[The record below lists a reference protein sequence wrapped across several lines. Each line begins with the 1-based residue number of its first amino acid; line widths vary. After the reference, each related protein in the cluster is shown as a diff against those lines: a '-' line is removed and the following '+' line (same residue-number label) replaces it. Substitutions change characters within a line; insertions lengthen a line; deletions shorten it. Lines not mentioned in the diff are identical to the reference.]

1 MQKRPDWLM
10 EKATSTELAALSQ
23 KMMDTLKQDLRL
35 EMSLMQ
41 TKINSVEQK
50 QERDVKEMKDSIQEV
65 KQGNVMAQEKLDALF
80 GGHVALRSEAT
91 KQHEEAKAAVLGLRS
106 EAKKQHEEAKAAAS
120 EVIQMLTMLMK
131 VNQADDGKKDKARL
145 DAIKKKI
152 KMEKI
157 RQVDEDKV
165 RKRATERDAIRN
177 GRSVMFMNSL
187 RILQERRLAART
199 VMNRL
204 EVQSIEEEEAQINR
218 DLAYERARIKWV
230 ASIWNQVEEKKA
242 KAMQRC
248 GKEETR
254 RNVQSELFH
263 VQWMKE
269 SDKRRSQWD
278 LWTLQ
283 LGGIPATLTGLER
296 AVMYNGKPCIILKK
310 LQDTEDRYQ
319 VKLENGR
326 ILSVEHKNVRP
337 DRAIP
342 IRGATGRKEGM
353 MNKEKEM
360 QKKQRRKKNRIKK
373 AIVYWK
379 KRPLIQ
385 GTSSSSKQSRQI
397 RISARILAYRNALEL
412 PSARELRK
420 IICSK
425 RNTKRKIH
433 TGSTDTYFVAHMSY
447 RTSLASEKREDR
459 FQPTFRSRGVNI
471 PHSKRNLKRKSR
483 KGSTDVYLL
492 KRTIELEID

>member
-1 MQKRPDWLM
+1 
-10 EKATSTELAALSQ
+10 
-23 KMMDTLKQDLRL
+23 
-35 EMSLMQ
+35 
-41 TKINSVEQK
+41 
-50 QERDVKEMKDSIQEV
+50 
-65 KQGNVMAQEKLDALF
+65 
-80 GGHVALRSEAT
+80 
-91 KQHEEAKAAVLGLRS
+91 
-106 EAKKQHEEAKAAAS
+106 
-120 EVIQMLTMLMK
+120 MLMK

-199 VMNRL
+199 LMNRL

-230 ASIWNQVEEKKA
+230 ASIWNQVEVKKA

-379 KRPLIQ
+379 KRPLMQ